1 MSLWNRED
9 RHDVREALFGG
20 RERVRVWDLAP
31 GPTPP
36 FAAVLA
42 CELEP
47 GGSVGTHLQ
56 EHFPEIVIGVEGT
69 GSVEV
74 NGARSVLGGGRVV
87 ELPLGHTLS
96 ITNESDRT
104 PLRYLI
110 VKARHPA

>member
-1 MSLWNRED
+1 M
-9 RHDVREALFGG
+9 
-20 RERVRVWDLAP
+20 RVWDLAP
-31 GPTPP
+31 GPASP

-56 EHFPEIVIGVEGT
+56 EHFPEIVIGVDGL
-69 GSVEV
+69 GSVLV
-74 NGARSVLGGGRVV
+74 NGVRSDLRGGSVA

-96 ITNESDRT
+96 ITNESHDQ

-110 VKARHPA
+110 VKARHVE

>member
-1 MSLWNRED
+1 
-9 RHDVREALFGG
+9 
-20 RERVRVWDLAP
+20 VRVWDLAP
-31 GPTPP
+31 SPALP

-56 EHFPEIVIGVEGT
+56 EHFSEIVIGVEGL
-69 GSVEV
+69 GSLLV
-74 NGARSVLGGGRVV
+74 NGAPAELRPGSVA

-96 ITNESDRT
+96 ITNQSGDA

-110 VKARHPA
+110 VKARLGG

>member
-1 MSLWNRED
+1 MWNREHP
-9 RHDVREALFGG
+9 HDVRESLFGG

-31 GPTPP
+31 SAASP

-47 GGSVGTHLQ
+47 GGSVGTHVQ
-56 EHFPEIVIGVEGT
+56 EYFAEIVIGVEGL
-69 GSVEV
+69 GSVLV
-74 NGARSVLGGGRVV
+74 NGVRSELESGSVA

-96 ITNESDRT
+96 ITNESREA

-110 VKARHPA
+110 VKARHAG

>member
-1 MSLWNRED
+1 MWNREQP
-9 RHDVREALFGG
+9 HEVREALFGG

-31 GPTPP
+31 GPASP

-47 GGSVGTHLQ
+47 GGAVGTHLQ
-56 EHFPEIVIGVEGT
+56 EHFPEIVIGVEGH
-69 GSVEV
+69 GSVLV
-74 NGARSVLGGGRVV
+74 NGVRSALESGSVA

-96 ITNESDRT
+96 ITNESRDA

-110 VKARHPA
+110 VKAKSAG

>member
-1 MSLWNRED
+1 MFNHQN

-20 RERVRVWDLAP
+20 SACVRVWDLAP
-31 GPTPP
+31 NPGAP

-47 GGSVGTHLQ
+47 GGSVGPHVQ

-69 GSVEV
+69 GSALV
-74 NGARSVLGGGRVV
+74 NGARAELVGGRVI
-87 ELPLGHTLS
+87 ELPLGHTLA
-96 ITNESDRT
+96 IRNESDRD

-110 VKARHPA
+110 VKARLST